1 MLFPEYSKS
10 PWWGAEIT
18 ERAVVQS
25 FDGMFASGSKA
36 CVRSMPNLSP
46 NILRA
51 VAAPPIGTSISAC
64 YGSDTDCYPGKSKIL
79 TYGFH
84 SEFPSS
90 FEISETSAPSTAGT
104 CIRSGIDKGNTA
116 LTNPDHLKRQLPEV
130 GYDSFRRLGDR
141 TDVLA
146 S

>member
-1 MLFPEYSKS
+1 MS
-10 PWWGAEIT
+10 PRWDGGEIT
-18 ERAVVQS
+18 ECAVVQS
-25 FDGMFASGSKA
+25 FDSILASGSKS

-51 VAAPPIGTSISAC
+51 EAAPPIGTSINAC
-64 YGSDTDCYPGKSKIL
+64 NGSDTGVHPEKSKIL

-90 FEISETSAPSTAGT
+90 FEISVRRHAPSTAGT
-104 CIRSGIDKGNTA
+104 CIRNRFDKGNTA
-116 LTNPDHLKRQLPEV
+116 LTNPDHLRKQLLAA
-130 GYDSFRRLGDR
+130 GYDSFRRLGGR
-141 TDVLA
+141 TDALA